1 MVIRREGTYKTGFKY
16 FKGNKEIKDKSSL
29 DQFKSYKIPPAYQ
42 NVVIVNT
49 KKIVAYGYDAKGR
62 KQVMYQPSF
71 VKKQNDKKYK
81 KIFAS
86 LKTFE
91 KVKKTVARDLKSRN
105 DKKKEIAIIIT
116 LIFTCGFR
124 IGNKKY
130 EKDNNT
136 VGLTTLKF
144 SHLKFEKNKIH
155 IDFIG
160 KKGVRNIAIC
170 SHKYIY
176 NHLQKKSV
184 EAQSDGYVFCYDDGS
199 KCITS
204 KDVNDYLKKID
215 QNTKITSKDLRTWN
229 ANHLFMKYFEE
240 IRKSSVKPAKHAK
253 PAKPAK
259 PIKNPV
265 KKAIEMVASRL
276 HNTYAICKKSYIDP
290 KAVKY
295 AESLVAKGEK
305 K

>member
-16 FKGNKEIKDKSSL
+16 FKGDKEIKDKSSL
-29 DQFKSYKIPPAYQ
+29 EQFKAYKIPPAYQ

-62 KQVMYQPSF
+62 KQIIYQPSF

-170 SHKYIY
+170 THKYIY
-176 NHLQKKSV
+176 NHLQKKSQ
-184 EAQSDGYVFCYDDGS
+184 EMSADGYVFSYDGS

-240 IRKSSVKPAKHAK
+240 IRKLSAKNVKPAK
-253 PAKPAK
+253 PV
-259 PIKNPV
+259 KNPV

-290 KAVKY
+290 KTVKY
-295 AESLVAKGEK
+295 AESLVAKREK